1 MPKIPVS
8 QMEFR
13 LRDWTPEDQE
23 SLLKFGNNFQ
33 VARFMTDQFPHPYT
47 PERARAFIEFA
58 MAQNPKRI
66 FCIEV
71 NGEAAGGI
79 GLHPKT
85 DIEQKNAELGYW
97 LAEPYW
103 GHGIMSRAIAQV
115 VEYGFKTFP
124 VTRIIGRTFGN
135 NPGSQRAL
143 QKAGFVLEGRFVNA
157 FYKNGEFTDEVVYAV
172 RTTDKNR

>member
-1 MPKIPVS
+1 
-8 QMEFR
+8 MEFR
-13 LRDWTPEDQE
+13 LRDWTFEDQE

-79 GLHPKT
+79 GLHFHPQRGRANGSTRATCKYLDKT
-85 DIEQKNAELGYW
+85 
-97 LAEPYW
+97 
-103 GHGIMSRAIAQV
+103 RA
-115 VEYGFKTFP
+115 
-124 VTRIIGRTFGN
+124 GR
-135 NPGSQRAL
+135 
-143 QKAGFVLEGRFVNA
+143 
-157 FYKNGEFTDEVVYAV
+157 
-172 RTTDKNR
+172 